1 MVVLR
6 SLHGLYYQLF
16 FNLIEVLISDYS
28 GSDSILGSEFS
39 LASALLSVPPAAPR
53 FVRLRNAQG

>member
-16 FNLIEVLISDYS
+16 FNLIEVLMCDYS

-39 LASALLSVPPAAPR
+39 LESALPSVPPATPR
-53 FVRLRNAQG
+53 FVKVT

>member
-16 FNLIEVLISDYS
+16 FNLIEVLTSDYS

-39 LASALLSVPPAAPR
+39 LASALPSVPPVAPR
-53 FVRLRNAQG
+53 FVKVT

>member
-16 FNLIEVLISDYS
+16 FNLIEVLICDYS
-28 GSDSILGSEFS
+28 GSDSMLGSEFS
-39 LASALLSVPPAAPR
+39 LESALPSVPPATPR
-53 FVRLRNAQG
+53 FVKVT

>member
-53 FVRLRNAQG
+53 FVNVT